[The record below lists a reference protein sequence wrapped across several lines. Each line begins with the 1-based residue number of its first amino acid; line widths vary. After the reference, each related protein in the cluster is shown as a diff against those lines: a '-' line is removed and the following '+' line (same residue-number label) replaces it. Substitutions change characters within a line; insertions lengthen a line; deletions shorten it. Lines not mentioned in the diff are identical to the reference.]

1 MSRYTISLYKTI
13 SNGYYTREEIEGFFK
28 DYNVSDY
35 LTNEQI
41 QVINEAGIW
50 SKDNLARKIVDHYY
64 MQEIGAETL
73 GLFKLRCKV
82 KMQEIMEEKLP
93 LIYSAAIK
101 YDPLVNVDYTETFVR
116 NIDSE
121 STSSGNANSTSNS
134 NSSGLN
140 INSDTPQGQ
149 INKTKILEGT
159 YASSTSA
166 SESESNITNNTNTT
180 GNSSVGTDENY
191 EKRVK
196 GNSGVSATAQK
207 MVEQY
212 RQNIISIDRD
222 IIREISD
229 LFMGVF

>member
-1 MSRYTISLYKTI
+1 MSKYTISFHETL
-13 SNGYYTREEIEGFFK
+13 SMGYFTREEIEGFFK

-41 QVINEAGIW
+41 QVINQAGIW

-64 MQEIGAETL
+64 MQEIGSETL
-73 GLFKLRCKV
+73 GLFKLRCKI

-101 YDPLVNVDYTETFVR
+101 YDPLVNVDYTETFTR
-116 NIDSE
+116 DIDS
-121 STSSGNANSTSNS
+121 TSNTTGQATSNS
-134 NSSGLN
+134 NSNASGLN

-149 INKTKILEGT
+149 INKQKILNGE
-159 YASSTSA
+159 YASSTGA
-166 SESESNITNNTNTT
+166 SETTSDITNSTNTT
-180 GNSSVGTDENY
+180 GNSTIGTDESY

-207 MVEQY
+207 MVQQY
-212 RQNIISIDRD
+212 RENIIAIDRD